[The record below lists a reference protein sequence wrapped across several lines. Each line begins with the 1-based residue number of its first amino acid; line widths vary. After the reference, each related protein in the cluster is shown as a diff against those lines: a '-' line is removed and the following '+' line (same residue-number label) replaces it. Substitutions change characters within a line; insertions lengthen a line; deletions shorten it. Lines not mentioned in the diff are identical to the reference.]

1 MTRPARRDPA
11 RPPRGLAG
19 APPPDAMRSLALL
32 AAVVALAAG
41 CRAQQ
46 TPDPPPE
53 PAVQDAA
60 AVGEPRQA
68 LVPPDEAA
76 DEVAALAARARA
88 EGVYQEGPATRDG
101 TGRYYFGREIAR
113 VMSHRG
119 AAWLER
125 PAREREERPEVLV
138 QSLDLET
145 DDVVADLGAGTGYF
159 TFRLAPLVPE
169 GRVYAVDIQPEMLRI
184 LEARAEEDG
193 VENVAPVLGS
203 ETAPGLRPQ
212 STDLTLVV
220 DAYHEFSH
228 PHEMLRAIY
237 QATRPGGRLV
247 LVEYRAEDPDVP
259 IKPLHKMTE
268 RQARREV
275 EAAGFR
281 FVENRDVLPQQ
292 HLLVFERPAE

>member
-1 MTRPARRDPA
+1 
-11 RPPRGLAG
+11 
-19 APPPDAMRSLALL
+19 MRALALL
-32 AAVVALAAG
+32 VAVVAVAVG

-46 TPDPPPE
+46 TPAPPP
-53 PAVQDAA
+53 PRPDSFGVAP
-60 AVGEPRQA
+60 VGEPRQA

-76 DEVAALAARARA
+76 AEVAALAARARA
-88 EGVYQEGPATRDG
+88 QGVYQDGPATRDG
-101 TGRYYFGREIAR
+101 TGRYYFGREIAQ

-125 PAREREERPEVLV
+125 PGREREERPDALV
-138 QSLDLET
+138 RALDLDP
-145 DDVVADLGAGTGYF
+145 DDVVTDLGAGTGYF

-184 LEARAEEDG
+184 LEARAEEEG

-203 ETAPGLRPQ
+203 ETSPGLRPA

-237 QATRPGGRLV
+237 DATRPGGRLV

-281 FVENRDVLPQQ
+281 FVENKDVLPQQ
-292 HLLVFERPAE
+292 HLLVFERPEE